1 MQRVSWRRATS
12 PVRPRWGAPCLGAA
26 AAALTLLCAAWLFV
40 PLDRWARVGLM
51 VASAVAALTLL
62 AAL

>member
-1 MQRVSWRRATS
+1 MQRVSWRREIRS
-12 PVRPRWGAPCLGAA
+12 VRPRWGAPCLGAA

-40 PLDRWARVGLM
+40 PLDRWTRAGLM
-51 VASAVAALTLL
+51 AASAVAALTLL